1 MPMLYHVKEQRIR
14 LHDTQLG
21 CRVFIYEQLGHAV
34 YEEAK
39 DFNRRMYDFLME

>member
-1 MPMLYHVKEQRIR
+1 MPVLYHVKEQKIRIR
-14 LHDTQLG
+14 YTQLG
-21 CRVFIYEQLGHAV
+21 CRVFIYEQLGHAA